1 MNNSILNKVFA
12 LFFDTVLTKIKNT
25 SLTWTMKIAHP
36 WASVS
41 MLKVFWGFANKVWQS
56 NLIEIKTELLHRIY
70 KNSSCDPFLGF
81 GLCFS
86 VFLSQQPA
94 TPAVAGCWLID
105 SAAGQ
110 AGSQS
115 QWLKDKL
122 KETFSVNRETAA
134 DCRWTLFI
142 ISHNFKIT

>member
-41 MLKVFWGFANKVWQS
+41 MLKVFWGFAHKVWQS

-94 TPAVAGCWLID
+94 TPAVAGCWLIAWQCCWPGRQPVPVAQRQTQRNIQCQQRD
-105 SAAGQ
+105 S
-110 AGSQS
+110 S
-115 QWLKDKL
+115 WLQMNS
-122 KETFSVNRETAA
+122 FYNI
-134 DCRWTLFI
+134 TLL
-142 ISHNFKIT
+142 

>member
-56 NLIEIKTELLHRIY
+56 NLIEIKQNYCIGFT
-70 KNSSCDPFLGF
+70 KTVAVTPFLD
-81 GLCFS
+81 LACVSVCFWVS
-86 VFLSQQPA
+86 SQP
-94 TPAVAGCWLID
+94 PRL
-105 SAAGQ
+105 
-110 AGSQS
+110 
-115 QWLKDKL
+115 
-122 KETFSVNRETAA
+122 
-134 DCRWTLFI
+134 
-142 ISHNFKIT
+142 